1 MWFKSIQ
8 PYRFDKPFEYTPES
22 LAESLAKSLFTQCT
36 AYAMSSMGW
45 FPPLGDP
52 DAPLV
57 HAAGHYM
64 IIALKVQDK
73 ILPAS
78 VVKEQL
84 DERCHALLAQGSAAP
99 KGKQKQRLKE
109 EIYNALLPKALTKS
123 TIIHGIIDTKGEW
136 LWVNASSPSKAEM
149 FLSSLREV
157 LGSLP
162 VIKPEVSAPS
172 ATMTSWLR
180 RGYIPDDLVIEDM
193 CVMIDP
199 SVEGGTIRCR
209 RQDLQ
214 SKNIQSFLRDGCEIN
229 QMALTWRDQVS
240 FVLCHDFTFKSMRFL
255 DAVKEVVDDIQA
267 ETPEQ
272 QFDADFVIMTETL
285 HAMMGF
291 VVGLFVDSGGMTTS
305 TAGSATESEK
315 SAQKAASEV
324 HEAGAPSNGLAGH
337 VELQDHN

>member
-8 PYRFDKPFEYTPES
+8 PYRFDKTFEHT
-22 LAESLAKSLFTQCT
+22 AESLADCLNKNLFTPCS

-45 FPPLGDP
+45 FPPMGNDE
-52 DAPLV
+52 APMV
-57 HAAGHYM
+57 HAVGHTM
-64 IIALKVQDK
+64 MVALKVQDK

-78 VVKEQL
+78 VVNEQL
-84 DERCHALLAQGSAAP
+84 DERCRALQAQDGVAP
-99 KGKQKQRLKE
+99 KGRQKQRLKE

-123 TIIHGIIDTKGEW
+123 TVIHGIIDTKSNW
-136 LWVNASSPSKAEM
+136 LWVNASSPNKAEM

-162 VIKPEVSAPS
+162 VVKPEVSSPGAV
-172 ATMTSWLR
+172 MTSWLR
-180 RGYIPDDLVIEDM
+180 RSYVPENLLIEDA

-229 QMALTWRDQVS
+229 QMALTWREQVS
-240 FVLCHDFTFKSMRFL
+240 FVLCHDFTFKQLRFL
-255 DAVKEVVDDIQA
+255 DAVREVVDDIQA

-285 HAMMGF
+285 QEMMNAMLAFF
-291 VVGLFVDSGGMTTS
+291 VEGNETLSGADVGSV
-305 TAGSATESEK
+305 
-315 SAQKAASEV
+315 SEV
-324 HEAGAPSNGLAGH
+324 VSEERAAQE
-337 VELQDHN
+337 VECV